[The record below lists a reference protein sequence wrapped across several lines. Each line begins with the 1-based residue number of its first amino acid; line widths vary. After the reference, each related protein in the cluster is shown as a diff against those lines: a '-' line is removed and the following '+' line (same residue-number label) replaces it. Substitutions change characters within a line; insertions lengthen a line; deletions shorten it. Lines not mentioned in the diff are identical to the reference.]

1 MMKWIFVLL
10 FSVTFFVNSY
20 STQIFVATNGDDGN
34 PGTIGQ
40 PLKNI
45 SAAVSLA
52 QAGDTIFVRG
62 GIYSLSTTIS
72 ISKSGSRSKYI
83 LSSCISG

>member
-1 MMKWIFVLL
+1 MMKWIFVFL
-10 FSVTFFVNSY
+10 FSLTFFVNGF
-20 STQIFVATNGDDGN
+20 STQIFVAADGYDGN

-40 PLKNI
+40 PLQNI

-72 ISKSGSRSKYI
+72 ISKSGSQ
-83 LSSCISG
+83 G